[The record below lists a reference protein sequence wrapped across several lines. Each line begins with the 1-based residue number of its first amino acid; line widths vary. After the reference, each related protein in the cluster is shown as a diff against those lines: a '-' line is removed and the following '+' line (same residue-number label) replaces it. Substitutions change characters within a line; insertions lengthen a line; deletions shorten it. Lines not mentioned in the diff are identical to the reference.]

1 MIFRAAKISPAIA
14 AHATHAARRP
24 FKSSRAV
31 LSFVQR
37 SMFSVRCSMFAFGL
51 WTLAFGPLTAR
62 SALVRIGP
70 FVNGT
75 TMEADT
81 NVIKVI
87 AISGPVANADGSFT
101 TIGLP
106 LRLTPSADG
115 SITNNLAQ
123 NNWLATNAFLG
134 TGIAFRVPLDSG
146 GTVYSMYDLRI
157 SGYNTFVTITNGPGG
172 TNLPTFN
179 QLTNIFFGTP
189 IMQSNLPA
197 LTNKFI
203 TLLEV
208 TNAQLAAVPTNFWS
222 SSAAAWMSNL
232 ISLGSLTTNKYIA
245 GTLMSSSTNSAGLV
259 TFNAVNQTNG
269 YSPLVFTNVSQV
281 VYTNML
287 TAVSNALAGQITA
300 PTNGYS
306 PLVFTNVSQVVYT
319 NMLIA
324 LTNGYATT
332 TFAKSVT
339 NGYSTAVFTNSAQ
352 FLYTNALPGL
362 TNGFVRS
369 DITNNAATV
378 AQLVSATNAIA
389 AGSGISA
396 SIATNINNAAA
407 GVIATNGI
415 GLTFKF
421 STTGTNAITGITQPL
436 VNAASNSVVATATN
450 TASSLI
456 TQSNVA
462 TLALINARPIFNQV
476 ISNVYAGSNVTVTVT
491 NLVNGE
497 RVAVLDNMSD
507 TQFKA
512 YFDRNVNALSADNG
526 LGTNLELDTNSFS
539 GNTAL
544 TVVGNQFNTGDL
556 DLTGNSTF
564 RGNVLVTNG
573 VFSGNGGGLTNAS
586 STNLMGSAL
595 TQVTNIAQFSIGVL
609 SINATTATNID
620 KAQVAT
626 ASNFNANANSA
637 TTNFLQAEKLN
648 RTNDIAYSLTSTN
661 TALEGNVSFGF
672 TGGATNFYS
681 TTNVL
686 KFYNAGSREATNGTF
701 IWNIPLG
708 IYTNWYN
715 GAIFTNNGSAWLLQT
730 NGIPLYSITGSS
742 PVGTSS
748 AVNGALPAP
757 VSVSSFYIDGNGMA
771 FFGPIS
777 ITNLNAISNSIVV
790 VASNNAVANL
800 NGNGTNTFLTN
811 AILVWNGQP
820 NVNAVNNGAT
830 LNFQA
835 LAAGQYNTNLASG
848 YGAAIVSGAT
858 NYINGDGSSLIMGGT
873 FNRIDGFS
881 GNSDVIAGGV
891 GNHLNANIGVGN
903 TTANFIGAG
912 SSNVVNLGT
921 SFSFLGGGFRNSLA
935 GNYAAILGGVAN
947 TNALDGSVIIGG
959 ASNYLGGMWSMA
971 GGRNI
976 RSTNDNVFVWSDGT
990 PISST
995 INAQATIA
1003 ATNGLKILV
1012 GGVTVTNLNPGA
1024 AAAALGITAAGTL
1037 TTNSVP
1043 NSIVATAI
1051 ATFGVTNMSPLVGN
1065 NEYTDMRAAPHD
1077 TGRSL
1082 GVTYGSTNR
1091 AFLWVG
1097 NGAGTGSNVWGGSF
1111 SFPGGMLAAGNQY
1124 WQDLPKGDFFDDQSF
1139 YWGMGPVASSRKMAW
1154 PNGDGITN
1162 GQGSVQPGLSVV
1174 MGNPYAGIAYA
1185 NFRQAFTNSAHGV
1198 LQGSD
1203 SNGVPI
1209 YVPQFGYVIGQIG
1222 DAYGNPDPVTGI
1234 VDQTGKYSQQAPSYQ
1249 GLISSD
1255 YAVNYYL
1262 SLNANRSGDP
1272 SYGGQAPLFAIQTDH
1287 FLDGATNRVIAG
1299 FPQQIGG
1306 TWDVRQST
1314 WKWALSVD
1322 ESTGGTTVSSTNSLL
1337 QTGKIEAE
1345 STNTG
1350 SYVFGRLW
1358 DSPTAQTEFQGT
1370 VNFDLPSQ
1378 VYGNYGAWTFDAVGT
1393 HRLGVV
1399 IISGQYPHWGH
1410 GSGSPFQIAQFSAAD
1425 LSTIDVGH
1433 IPTFTN
1439 EFVIN
1444 ADSTVSIPFGIGS
1457 QAANS
1462 SLAVGTAGIT
1472 NTLTINYRLMGFTG
1486 TSVTQTNT
1494 STHTTFSRGTITTP
1508 SDIILQPNEAVR
1520 GSSCAAQAVQAF

>member
-1 MIFRAAKISPAIA
+1 MISRAAKISPAIA

-31 LSFVQR
+31 LSLTCCRRLAGSLVL
-37 SMFSVRCSMFAFGL
+37 MLALGL
-51 WTLAFGPLTAR
+51 GTAR

-87 AISGPVANADGSFT
+87 ALSGPVANADGSFT

-106 LRLTPSADG
+106 LRLTPTADG
-115 SITNNLAQ
+115 SITNSLAQ

-157 SGYNTFVTITNGPGG
+157 SGYNTFVTVTNGPGG

-189 IMQSNLPA
+189 IVQSNLPA

-208 TNAQLAAVPTNFWS
+208 TNAQLAAMPTNFWS
-222 SSAAAWMSNL
+222 ASATTWISNL
-232 ISLGSLTTNKYIA
+232 ISFGSINTNKYAA
-245 GTLMSSSTNSAGLV
+245 GTLLSSSTNTAGLV
-259 TFNAVNQTNG
+259 TLNAVNQTNG

-287 TAVSNALAGQITA
+287 TAVSNSLAGQITA

-319 NMLIA
+319 NMLVA

-339 NGYSTAVFTNSAQ
+339 NGYSPAVFTNSAQ
-352 FLYTNALPGL
+352 FLYTNALPAL
-362 TNGFVRS
+362 TNGFVDKS
-369 DITNNAATV
+369 ITNNAATV
-378 AQLVSATNAIA
+378 AQLISATNAIA

-396 SIATNINNAAA
+396 STATNINNAAA

-415 GLTFKF
+415 GLTYKF
-421 STTGTNAITGITQPL
+421 SSTGTNAITGITQPL
-436 VNAASNSVVATATN
+436 VNAASNSVVVTATN

-456 TQSNVA
+456 TQSNAA

-491 NLVNGE
+491 NLANGE

-544 TVVGNQFNTGDL
+544 TVVGNQINTGNL
-556 DLTGNSTF
+556 DVTGNSYF
-564 RGNVLVTNG
+564 RGPVVITNG
-573 VFSGNGGGLTNAS
+573 TISGNGIGLTNTSA
-586 STNLMGSAL
+586 TNITGNAL
-595 TQVTNIAQFSIGVL
+595 TQVTNIAQFAIGVL
-609 SINATTATNID
+609 SINAVTGTNI
-620 KAQVAT
+620 
-626 ASNFNANANSA
+626 ASALIGLSNAPIVSTN
-637 TTNFLQAEKLN
+637 NFLRASKVDS
-648 RTNDIAYSLTSTN
+648 TNGTAYGLTSTN
-661 TALEGNVSFGF
+661 STIEGNVKMGPAGDSIVIYGA
-672 TGGATNFYS
+672 ATNFIAF
-681 TTNVL
+681 T
-686 KFYNAGSREATNGTF
+686 NAGSSIATNGSF
-701 IWNIPLG
+701 VWSPVG
-708 IYTNWYN
+708 QYTNWWT
-715 GAIFTNNGSAWLLQT
+715 GAIITNNGSSWLLQT
-730 NGIPLYSITGSS
+730 NGVTLYSI
-742 PVGTSS
+742 
-748 AVNGALPAP
+748 NGAVPIGAY
-757 VSVSSFYIDGNGMA
+757 SVISGAIP
-771 FFGPIS
+771 GPGAVYTAAINDHMTFLGYWS
-777 ITNLNAISNSIVV
+777 VTNQSAISNAILVN
-790 VASNNAVANL
+790 ASNNAIANL
-800 NGNGTNTFLTN
+800 NGYGTNPALYWTGVSTQIFSAGQFGISNNT
-811 AILVWNGQP
+811 ASPYSVILGGTKNWIS
-820 NVNAVNNGAT
+820 
-830 LNFQA
+830 NFQDF
-835 LAAGQYNTNLASG
+835 S
-848 YGAAIVSGAT
+848 AI
-858 NYINGDGSSLIMGGT
+858 I
-873 FNRIDGFS
+873 
-881 GNSDVIAGGV
+881 GGV
-891 GNHLNANIGVGN
+891 SNSITGFTEVSPSSAIYGGLFNTINQSRGV
-903 TTANFIGAG
+903 
-912 SSNVVNLGT
+912 
-921 SFSFLGGGFRNSLA
+921 
-935 GNYAAILGGVAN
+935 AILGGLGNSADSASEWTSIIGGLNNSTVSLN
-947 TNALDGSVIIGG
+947 GSGRPNGSVI
-959 ASNYLGGMWSMA
+959 LGGSGNKIISTA
-971 GGRNI
+971 DPGANLFNAAILEGRNNTVSSPYGVAI
-976 RSTNDNVFVWSDGT
+976 GQNIVITNGVSTFVFSDGT
-990 PISST
+990 PFTSKTNSEFDIV
-995 INAQATIA
+995 
-1003 ATNGLKILV
+1003 ATNGLKV
-1012 GGVTVTNLNPGA
+1012 FSGGIQVTNLNPGA
-1024 AAAALGITAAGTL
+1024 ATAAIGVTAAGAL

-1043 NSIVATAI
+1043 NSIVASAI

-1065 NEYTDMRAAPHD
+1065 NEYADMRAAPHD

-1209 YVPQFGYVIGQIG
+1209 YIPQFGYVIGQIG

-1439 EFVIN
+1439 ELVIN